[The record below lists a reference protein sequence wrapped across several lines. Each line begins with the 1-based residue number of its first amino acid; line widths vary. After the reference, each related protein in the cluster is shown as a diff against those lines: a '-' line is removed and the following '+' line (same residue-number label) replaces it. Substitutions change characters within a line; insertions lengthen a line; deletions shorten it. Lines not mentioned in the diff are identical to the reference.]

1 MRKLVRRKRVRRNPA
16 VRSNAMSLE
25 EINALLCNPPAE
37 EVAAEEVLEEESASE
52 EDEEDEEVIEA
63 ESASEDTEQL
73 WQWGTGGW
81 QRERIPMTK
90 GQARASLD
98 GASVAFKARTGR
110 PMQAAAKNDKFNT
123 VWRERFKQLAQWGW
137 GEVIPADFK
146 WVGLFKRADGQ
157 SITPVMFTDVKDL
170 EEKRKT
176 GGGGSTI
183 SRKKQGQDQNQDQN
197 QQDPDQQGQ
206 AGQAGQ
212 AGQQDPPKTTFTGR
226 VRTEAALDSEEE
238 SEEADS
244 KLQGQIRNAVA
255 RSRAQAER
263 FERADRS
270 FRERFEG
277 QEQFISTTRIKPLPT
292 VTQLWGALRRD
303 VALAGLN
310 EGLWRRTL
318 GKTAAPEE
326 LKADGPTGWK
336 YLASGYGG
344 DELSKATG
352 TILLVVRNGPTQST
366 QMFIPS
372 STPVVSRGSYGR
384 KKPDTAKAGELYWA
398 PVAEFVSR
406 GDYTPLI
413 NAGLTGKDPIDQ
425 AMGGARGLGTI
436 PDSML
441 DALRKGQN
449 TSIKAMLNF
458 VQRWRLP
465 RSLKN
470 AMKLQ
475 KRMVMPV
482 IIFKESALDTYEYIT
497 TILPRPIQEL
507 RAPMDEVLG
516 EIGGE
521 SATPNPRRRLSARRT
536 PSPKPK
542 KRVRKRVKRR

>member
-37 EVAAEEVLEEESASE
+37 EVAPEEVLEEESASE
-52 EDEEDEEVIEA
+52 EDEEP
-63 ESASEDTEQL
+63 ASEDTEQL

-81 QRERIPMTK
+81 KREQIPMTRA
-90 GQARASLD
+90 QAQASLN
-98 GASVAFKARTGR
+98 GASAAFKARAGR
-110 PMQAAAKNDKFNT
+110 PMQAAATNSEFSAD
-123 VWRERFKQLAQWGW
+123 WQDRFKQLAQWGW
-137 GEVIPADFK
+137 GEVIPANFK
-146 WVGLFKRADGQ
+146 WVGLFKRARGQ
-157 SITPVMFTDVKDL
+157 PITPVMFTDVKDL
-170 EEKRKT
+170 EEQRKT
-176 GGGGSTI
+176 GGGGPTI
-183 SRKKQGQDQNQDQN
+183 SRKKKKKKKGQAGQTGQTGGQDQNQDQN
-197 QQDPDQQGQ
+197 QQDPEV
-206 AGQAGQ
+206 
-212 AGQQDPPKTTFTGR
+212 PTLTEE
-226 VRTEAALDSEEE
+226 VRTEAALDPEEE
-238 SEEADS
+238 SEEADN

-255 RSRAQAER
+255 RSRAQEER
-263 FERADRS
+263 FKRADRS

-292 VTQLWGALRRD
+292 VTQLWKALMGG
-303 VALAGLN
+303 VALAAPN
-310 EGLWRRTL
+310 EEVWHRTL
-318 GKTAAPEE
+318 GKTAAPELE
-326 LKADGPTGWK
+326 ADGPTGWK

-352 TILLVVRNGPTQST
+352 TILLVVRKGPTQST

-384 KKPDTAKAGELYWA
+384 KKPDTATAGELYWA

-413 NAGLTGKDPIDQ
+413 NEGLRGSDQIDQ

-441 DALRKGQN
+441 DALWKGQN

-465 RSLKN
+465 QSPKN
-470 AMKLQ
+470 AVKLQ

-482 IIFKESALDTYEYIT
+482 IIFKESAPNRYEYIT

-507 RAPMDEVLG
+507 RAPMDEVLE

-521 SATPNPRRRLSARRT
+521 LATPNPRRRLSARRT